1 MLRAVIFDMDG
12 TLLDSEVIHYIVIND
27 ILKRELGWEQTQE
40 EYLKYC
46 GIPDQKMWPMMMD
59 EMDSGNVMSLA
70 RKWGMASDEVLPS
83 VEDSGAKPQGN
94 IGEESRRH
102 GLSGQDSSGQ
112 GCFEQGSSE
121 QDRSGEGCSE
131 QDGSGQGCF
140 ERGSSEQDRSGQGK
154 DSSGQGC
161 FEQGSSEQDRLG
173 EDRSGQSSSRSEQGR
188 SGREVPE
195 QVKSAL
201 SAELERL
208 HWAEYDLY
216 IEKNGV
222 KAFPGVRELMG
233 ALRTENIRI
242 AVATGSLV
250 RIVRENLKL
259 LGIEE
264 FVEEIATS
272 EDCDNGKPAPD
283 VFLLAAKKLGIA
295 PADCLVVEDAG
306 NGLQGALSAGM
317 ACAGFDGSEL
327 PSELSLAPIVF
338 SDYRRVK
345 PADMREWHRQQ
356 KGSDGGLE

>member
-1 MLRAVIFDMDG
+1 M
-12 TLLDSEVIHYIVIND
+12 
-27 ILKRELGWEQTQE
+27 
-40 EYLKYC
+40 
-46 GIPDQKMWPMMMD
+46 
-59 EMDSGNVMSLA
+59 
-70 RKWGMASDEVLPS
+70 
-83 VEDSGAKPQGN
+83 
-94 IGEESRRH
+94 
-102 GLSGQDSSGQ
+102 
-112 GCFEQGSSE
+112 
-121 QDRSGEGCSE
+121 
-131 QDGSGQGCF
+131 
-140 ERGSSEQDRSGQGK
+140 
-154 DSSGQGC
+154 
-161 FEQGSSEQDRLG
+161 
-173 EDRSGQSSSRSEQGR
+173 
-188 SGREVPE
+188 
-195 QVKSAL
+195 KSAL

-356 KGSDGGLE
+356 KGSDGSLE

>member
-27 ILKRELGWEQTQE
+27 ILKRELGWEQTPE

-83 VEDSGAKPQGN
+83 AEDSGAKPQGN

-102 GLSGQDSSGQ
+102 GLSGQDSSGEGCSEQDGSGQ

-140 ERGSSEQDRSGQGK
+140 E
-154 DSSGQGC
+154 
-161 FEQGSSEQDRLG
+161 QGSSEQ
-173 EDRSGQSSSRSEQGR
+173 DRSGQSSSRSEQGR

>member
-27 ILKRELGWEQTQE
+27 ILKRELGWEQTPE

-83 VEDSGAKPQGN
+83 AEDSGEKPQGN
-94 IGEESRRH
+94 IGEESRRN
-102 GLSGQDSSGQ
+102 GLSGQDSSGE
-112 GCFEQGSSE
+112 GCSEQGSSE
-121 QDRSGEGCSE
+121 QDRSGK
-131 QDGSGQGCF
+131 
-140 ERGSSEQDRSGQGK
+140 SS
-154 DSSGQGC
+154 
-161 FEQGSSEQDRLG
+161 
-173 EDRSGQSSSRSEQGR
+173 SGQSSSRSEQGR

>member
-27 ILKRELGWEQTQE
+27 ILKRELGWEQTPE

-102 GLSGQDSSGQ
+102 GLSGQDSSGEGCSEQDGSGQ

-121 QDRSGEGCSE
+121 QDRSGK
-131 QDGSGQGCF
+131 
-140 ERGSSEQDRSGQGK
+140 SS
-154 DSSGQGC
+154 
-161 FEQGSSEQDRLG
+161 
-173 EDRSGQSSSRSEQGR
+173 SGQSSSRSEQGR

-345 PADMREWHRQQ
+345 PADMREWHGQQ

>member
-27 ILKRELGWEQTQE
+27 ILKRELGWEQTPE

-83 VEDSGAKPQGN
+83 VEDSGEKPQGN

-102 GLSGQDSSGQ
+102 GLSGQDSSG
-112 GCFEQGSSE
+112 
-121 QDRSGEGCSE
+121 EGCSE

-140 ERGSSEQDRSGQGK
+140 DQGSSEQDRSGK
-154 DSSGQGC
+154 SCSS
-161 FEQGSSEQDRLG
+161 
-173 EDRSGQSSSRSEQGR
+173 SEQGR

>member
-27 ILKRELGWEQTQE
+27 ILKRELGWEQTPE

-83 VEDSGAKPQGN
+83 AEDSGAKPQGN

-102 GLSGQDSSGQ
+102 GLSGQDSSGEGCSEQDGSGQ

-121 QDRSGEGCSE
+121 QDRSGK
-131 QDGSGQGCF
+131 
-140 ERGSSEQDRSGQGK
+140 SS
-154 DSSGQGC
+154 
-161 FEQGSSEQDRLG
+161 
-173 EDRSGQSSSRSEQGR
+173 SGQSSSRSEQGS

-338 SDYRRVK
+338 SDYRKVK

>member
-27 ILKRELGWEQTQE
+27 ILKRELGWEQTPE

-83 VEDSGAKPQGN
+83 VEDSRVKPQGN
-94 IGEESRRH
+94 IEEESRRR
-102 GLSGQDSSGQ
+102 GLSGQDSSVEGCSEQDGSGQGCFEQGSSGEGCSEQDGSGQ

-121 QDRSGEGCSE
+121 QDRSGK
-131 QDGSGQGCF
+131 
-140 ERGSSEQDRSGQGK
+140 SS
-154 DSSGQGC
+154 
-161 FEQGSSEQDRLG
+161 
-173 EDRSGQSSSRSEQGR
+173 SGQSSSRSEQGR

-338 SDYRRVK
+338 SDYRKVK

>member
-27 ILKRELGWEQTQE
+27 ILKRELGWEQTPE

-102 GLSGQDSSGQ
+102 GLSGQDSSGEGCSEQDGSGQ

-121 QDRSGEGCSE
+121 QDRSGK
-131 QDGSGQGCF
+131 
-140 ERGSSEQDRSGQGK
+140 SS
-154 DSSGQGC
+154 
-161 FEQGSSEQDRLG
+161 
-173 EDRSGQSSSRSEQGR
+173 SGQSSSRSEQGS

>member
-27 ILKRELGWEQTQE
+27 ILKRELGWEQTPE

-102 GLSGQDSSGQ
+102 GLSGQDSSG
-112 GCFEQGSSE
+112 
-121 QDRSGEGCSE
+121 EGCSE

-140 ERGSSEQDRSGQGK
+140 EQGSSEQDRS
-154 DSSGQGC
+154 
-161 FEQGSSEQDRLG
+161 G

>member
-27 ILKRELGWEQTQE
+27 ILKRELGWEQTPE

-102 GLSGQDSSGQ
+102 GLSGQDSSG
-112 GCFEQGSSE
+112 
-121 QDRSGEGCSE
+121 EGCSE

-140 ERGSSEQDRSGQGK
+140 EQGSSEQDRSDK
-154 DSSGQGC
+154 SS
-161 FEQGSSEQDRLG
+161 
-173 EDRSGQSSSRSEQGR
+173 SGQSSSRSEQGR

>member
-27 ILKRELGWEQTQE
+27 ILKRELGWEQTPE

-102 GLSGQDSSGQ
+102 GLSGQDSSGEGCSEQDGSGQ

-121 QDRSGEGCSE
+121 QDRSGK
-131 QDGSGQGCF
+131 
-140 ERGSSEQDRSGQGK
+140 SS
-154 DSSGQGC
+154 
-161 FEQGSSEQDRLG
+161 
-173 EDRSGQSSSRSEQGR
+173 SGQSSSRSEQGR

>member
-27 ILKRELGWEQTQE
+27 ILKRELGWEQTPE

-102 GLSGQDSSGQ
+102 GLSGQDSSGEGCSEQDGSGQ

-121 QDRSGEGCSE
+121 QDRSG
-131 QDGSGQGCF
+131 Q
-140 ERGSSEQDRSGQGK
+140 SS
-154 DSSGQGC
+154 
-161 FEQGSSEQDRLG
+161 
-173 EDRSGQSSSRSEQGR
+173 SGQSSSRSEQGR

>member
-27 ILKRELGWEQTQE
+27 ILKRELGWEQTPE

-59 EMDSGNVMSLA
+59 EMDSGNLMSLA

-102 GLSGQDSSGQ
+102 GLSGQDSSGEGCSEQDGSGQ

-121 QDRSGEGCSE
+121 QDRSGKS
-131 QDGSGQGCF
+131 SS
-140 ERGSSEQDRSGQGK
+140 SSEQDRSGK
-154 DSSGQGC
+154 SSS
-161 FEQGSSEQDRLG
+161 SSEQG
-173 EDRSGQSSSRSEQGR
+173 CSGKSSSSSEQNRSGKSSSSSEQGR

-338 SDYRRVK
+338 SDYRKVK

>member
-27 ILKRELGWEQTQE
+27 ILKRELGWEQTPE

-102 GLSGQDSSGQ
+102 GLSGQDSSG
-112 GCFEQGSSE
+112 
-121 QDRSGEGCSE
+121 EGCSE
-131 QDGSGQGCF
+131 QDG
-140 ERGSSEQDRSGQGK
+140 
-154 DSSGQGC
+154 SGQGC

-173 EDRSGQSSSRSEQGR
+173 EDRSGQGCSSSEQGR

>member
-27 ILKRELGWEQTQE
+27 ILKRELGWEQTPE

-102 GLSGQDSSGQ
+102 GLSGQDSSG
-112 GCFEQGSSE
+112 
-121 QDRSGEGCSE
+121 EGCSE
-131 QDGSGQGCF
+131 QDGSGQG
-140 ERGSSEQDRSGQGK
+140 SSEQDRSGQGC
-154 DSSGQGC
+154 SS
-161 FEQGSSEQDRLG
+161 
-173 EDRSGQSSSRSEQGR
+173 SEQGR

>member
-27 ILKRELGWEQTQE
+27 ILKRELGWEQTPE

-102 GLSGQDSSGQ
+102 GLSGQDSSGEGCSEQDGSGQ

-121 QDRSGEGCSE
+121 QDRSGKS
-131 QDGSGQGCF
+131 
-140 ERGSSEQDRSGQGK
+140 
-154 DSSGQGC
+154 SSGK
-161 FEQGSSEQDRLG
+161 
-173 EDRSGQSSSRSEQGR
+173 SSSRSEQGS

>member
-1 MLRAVIFDMDG
+1 MG
-12 TLLDSEVIHYIVIND
+12 H
-27 ILKRELGWEQTQE
+27 
-40 EYLKYC
+40 
-46 GIPDQKMWPMMMD
+46 
-59 EMDSGNVMSLA
+59 
-70 RKWGMASDEVLPS
+70 VLPS
-83 VEDSGAKPQGN
+83 VEDSRVKPQGN
-94 IGEESRRH
+94 IEEESRRR
-102 GLSGQDSSGQ
+102 GLSGQDSSVEGCSEQDGSGQ

-121 QDRSGEGCSE
+121 QDRSGK
-131 QDGSGQGCF
+131 
-140 ERGSSEQDRSGQGK
+140 SS
-154 DSSGQGC
+154 
-161 FEQGSSEQDRLG
+161 
-173 EDRSGQSSSRSEQGR
+173 SGQSSSRSEQGS

>member
-27 ILKRELGWEQTQE
+27 ILKRELGWEQTPE

-102 GLSGQDSSGQ
+102 GLSGQDSSGEGCSEQDGSGQ

-121 QDRSGEGCSE
+121 QDRSG
-131 QDGSGQGCF
+131 
-140 ERGSSEQDRSGQGK
+140 K
-154 DSSGQGC
+154 
-161 FEQGSSEQDRLG
+161 
-173 EDRSGQSSSRSEQGR
+173 SSSSSEQGR

>member
-27 ILKRELGWEQTQE
+27 ILKRELGWEQTPE

-83 VEDSGAKPQGN
+83 AEDSGAKPQGN
-94 IGEESRRH
+94 IGEESRQH
-102 GLSGQDSSGQ
+102 GLSGLDS
-112 GCFEQGSSE
+112 
-121 QDRSGEGCSE
+121 SGEGCSE

-140 ERGSSEQDRSGQGK
+140 E
-154 DSSGQGC
+154 
-161 FEQGSSEQDRLG
+161 QGSSEQDRL
-173 EDRSGQSSSRSEQGR
+173 GQSSSRSEQGR

>member
-27 ILKRELGWEQTQE
+27 ILKRELGWEQTPE

-83 VEDSGAKPQGN
+83 AEDSGAKPQGN
-94 IGEESRRH
+94 IGEETRRH
-102 GLSGQDSSGQ
+102 GLSGQDSSGEGCSEQDGSGQ

-121 QDRSGEGCSE
+121 QDRSGK
-131 QDGSGQGCF
+131 
-140 ERGSSEQDRSGQGK
+140 SS
-154 DSSGQGC
+154 
-161 FEQGSSEQDRLG
+161 
-173 EDRSGQSSSRSEQGR
+173 SGQSSSRSEQGR

>member
-27 ILKRELGWEQTQE
+27 ILKRELGWEQTPE

-102 GLSGQDSSGQ
+102 GLSGQDSSGEGCSEQDGSGQ

-121 QDRSGEGCSE
+121 QDRSGK
-131 QDGSGQGCF
+131 
-140 ERGSSEQDRSGQGK
+140 SS
-154 DSSGQGC
+154 
-161 FEQGSSEQDRLG
+161 
-173 EDRSGQSSSRSEQGR
+173 SGQSSSRSEQGS

-201 SAELERL
+201 SSELERL

-356 KGSDGGLE
+356 KGSDGSLE

>member
-27 ILKRELGWEQTQE
+27 ILKRELGWEQTPE

-102 GLSGQDSSGQ
+102 GLSGQDSSGEGCSEQDGSGQ

-121 QDRSGEGCSE
+121 QDRSGQGCS
-131 QDGSGQGCF
+131 S
-140 ERGSSEQDRSGQGK
+140 
-154 DSSGQGC
+154 
-161 FEQGSSEQDRLG
+161 
-173 EDRSGQSSSRSEQGR
+173 SEQGR

-356 KGSDGGLE
+356 KGSDGSLE